1 MSLEEVAGKAIEQLG
16 GIATAIATAL
26 AVRYAAKRWPI
37 PGEKPEPPRPKR
49 RRRNRR
55 HDDPKD
61 DPELEEE

>member
-49 RRRNRR
+49 RRRDSRQSDYD
-55 HDDPKD
+55 DDPL
-61 DPELEEE
+61 PEEE